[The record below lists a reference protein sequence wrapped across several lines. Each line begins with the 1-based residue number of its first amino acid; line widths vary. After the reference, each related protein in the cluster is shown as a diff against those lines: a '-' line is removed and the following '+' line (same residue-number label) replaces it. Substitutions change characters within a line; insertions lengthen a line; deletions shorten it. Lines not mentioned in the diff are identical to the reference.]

1 MIIKSENVDLL
12 NLESKEDGEENSHM
26 WEEKIVD
33 NEFEQE
39 QLELLEEKINLKN
52 FAQLFNGLNQDDINY
67 LLEGKS
73 LATIAREKQISRQ
86 RAYQLLEQ
94 IKKRVKNVSDRANT
108 VHLLHKKGYDDVQIA
123 NKLRFIS
130 RDVAS
135 FYEKVY
141 NFIYLDWP
149 RP

>member
-52 FAQLFNGLNQDDINY
+52 FAQLFDGHNQDVINY

-73 LATIAREKQISRQ
+73 LTTIAR
-86 RAYQLLEQ
+86 
-94 IKKRVKNVSDRANT
+94 
-108 VHLLHKKGYDDVQIA
+108 
-123 NKLRFIS
+123 
-130 RDVAS
+130 
-135 FYEKVY
+135 
-141 NFIYLDWP
+141 
-149 RP
+149 

>member
-12 NLESKEDGEENSHM
+12 NLESKEDGEGNSHM

-52 FAQLFNGLNQDDINY
+52 FAQLFDGHNQDVINY

-73 LATIAREKQISRQ
+73 LTTIAREKQISRQ
-86 RAYQLLEQ
+86 RAYQLLEK
-94 IKKRVKNVSDRANT
+94 IKKRVKNVPDGANT
-108 VHLLHKKGYDDVQIA
+108 VHLLHKKGYD
-123 NKLRFIS
+123 
-130 RDVAS
+130 
-135 FYEKVY
+135 FYITPI
-141 NFIYLDWP
+141 FS
-149 RP
+149 